1 MSSPKMISPNT
12 TFPNKLASICIAVAF
27 ALSAPQFLFGQYTIN
42 TIAGGGPNHIAA
54 LSASAGY
61 PESIAFDS
69 AGNAYIAESYA
80 SQILEVSVAGTVT
93 VVAGNGTEG
102 YSGDGGLATSAALNQ
117 PEGVFVDS
125 SGNIFIADT
134 ENSVIREVLASTGNI
149 QTVVGVSY
157 DASNGSACQSGG
169 DGGPALSANLCLPY
183 SVFVDGSANIFIA
196 DFGNS
201 TIREVVASTGNIQ
214 TVAGTPGTPGYI
226 DGVLATSAE
235 LDLPASVVL
244 DAAGNIIIADT
255 FNSVIRV
262 VNPGAQPV
270 TIAGT
275 SIPAGFITTVAG
287 SQYDPE
293 SSVCQLTGDG
303 GPALTAFL
311 CLPFG
316 VFVDSSEN
324 IFVADYANFAIR
336 EVASAGTIST
346 VAGTLGADCQTYA
359 TTKCGDGAAATS
371 AQLNYPSGVALN
383 SGNLFIADTQDF
395 EVREV
400 TGGNIQAF
408 AGNAT
413 EAYSGDGGTPTN
425 AELNDPG
432 AVFVDASGNVFIA
445 DTSNSVIREIVAS
458 TGDIATVAGN
468 GVAGYSGDTGLATS
482 AELNAPQG
490 VFVDSAGDIFIADS
504 ANNVIREV
512 VASSGKIQTVVGN
525 GTAGF
530 VDNVAPLSAELDNP
544 FAVAVDISGNIFIAD
559 NANDV
564 IRVVNTGT
572 TALTFGPI
580 SVPANTILTV
590 AGTPQLDCGEDT
602 TSTLCGDGNVANTA
616 NTVYLSSPAGVVVD
630 ATDNIFIA
638 DTFDNAVR
646 EVSVSTGIIQTVAGT
661 IGATGGFSGD
671 GGAATSALLDSPS
684 GVFLDA
690 SNDIFIA
697 DSENAAIREVVAA
710 TNVIQTIAGIPATQ
724 GGFATPGFSGDGGP
738 ATSAELNFPSGV
750 FVTSAGKVFIADTD
764 NSRIRELAPAP
775 LTVTVAPS
783 TATVVVSALQQ
794 YTATVT
800 GNANTGVNWFVN
812 GAAGGNST
820 VGTISAT
827 GLFQA
832 PTAVPSPATVTISAI
847 SQVDNTTTG
856 TAQATIANPSVTITV
871 TVSTNPPVTQVYT
884 GTVQPFTATVTG
896 TTNTAVTWYVE
907 GAQGG
912 DATFGTIDTSGN
924 YTAPA
929 SVPSPATVTIEAVSQ
944 ADATAIGVAQVTI
957 VAAPAASQPAPQTVS
972 PGGTANYSLSL
983 NARTG
988 SPSQPITLSCLP
1000 SSLPAGATCVFSQ
1013 NGQTITIITPSNNS
1027 VPFALAVTVPSASA
1041 SLQKAG
1047 RPWIAPQLFA
1057 VFFPLAGILL
1067 LGAKSRKQRVRSM
1080 LLAFIGVLLLT
1091 LMACGGGGSSP
1102 GSTTYTIKI
1111 QGTTAAQPNP
1121 VTITTA
1127 SLTVQ

>member
-1 MSSPKMISPNT
+1 
-12 TFPNKLASICIAVAF
+12 
-27 ALSAPQFLFGQYTIN
+27 
-42 TIAGGGPNHIAA
+42 
-54 LSASAGY
+54 
-61 PESIAFDS
+61 
-69 AGNAYIAESYA
+69 
-80 SQILEVSVAGTVT
+80 
-93 VVAGNGTEG
+93 
-102 YSGDGGLATSAALNQ
+102 
-117 PEGVFVDS
+117 
-125 SGNIFIADT
+125 
-134 ENSVIREVLASTGNI
+134 
-149 QTVVGVSY
+149 
-157 DASNGSACQSGG
+157 
-169 DGGPALSANLCLPY
+169 
-183 SVFVDGSANIFIA
+183 
-196 DFGNS
+196 
-201 TIREVVASTGNIQ
+201 
-214 TVAGTPGTPGYI
+214 
-226 DGVLATSAE
+226 
-235 LDLPASVVL
+235 
-244 DAAGNIIIADT
+244 
-255 FNSVIRV
+255 
-262 VNPGAQPV
+262 
-270 TIAGT
+270 
-275 SIPAGFITTVAG
+275 
-287 SQYDPE
+287 
-293 SSVCQLTGDG
+293 
-303 GPALTAFL
+303 
-311 CLPFG
+311 
-316 VFVDSSEN
+316 
-324 IFVADYANFAIR
+324 
-336 EVASAGTIST
+336 
-346 VAGTLGADCQTYA
+346 
-359 TTKCGDGAAATS
+359 
-371 AQLNYPSGVALN
+371 
-383 SGNLFIADTQDF
+383 
-395 EVREV
+395 
-400 TGGNIQAF
+400 
-408 AGNAT
+408 
-413 EAYSGDGGTPTN
+413 AYSGDGGTPTN

-445 DTSNSVIREIVAS
+445 DTNNSVIREIVAS

-671 GGAATSALLDSPS
+671 GGVATSALLDSPS

-800 GNANTGVNWFVN
+800 GNANTSVNWLVN
-812 GAAGGNST
+812 GVAGGNAT

>member
-54 LSASAGY
+54 LSASTGY

-413 EAYSGDGGTPTN
+413 QAYSGDGGTPTN

-482 AELNAPQG
+482 AELNFPQG
-490 VFVDSAGDIFIADS
+490 IFVDSAGDIFIADS
-504 ANNVIREV
+504 ANNVIRKV

-530 VDNVAPLSAELDNP
+530 IDNVAPLSAELDDP
-544 FAVAVDISGNIFIAD
+544 YAVAVDISGNIFIAD

-671 GGAATSALLDSPS
+671 GGVATSALLDSPS

-800 GNANTGVNWFVN
+800 GNANTSVNWLVN
-812 GAAGGNST
+812 GVAGGNAT

>member
-1 MSSPKMISPNT
+1 M
-12 TFPNKLASICIAVAF
+12 F
-27 ALSAPQFLFGQYTIN
+27 
-42 TIAGGGPNHIAA
+42 
-54 LSASAGY
+54 
-61 PESIAFDS
+61 
-69 AGNAYIAESYA
+69 
-80 SQILEVSVAGTVT
+80 
-93 VVAGNGTEG
+93 
-102 YSGDGGLATSAALNQ
+102 
-117 PEGVFVDS
+117 
-125 SGNIFIADT
+125 
-134 ENSVIREVLASTGNI
+134 
-149 QTVVGVSY
+149 
-157 DASNGSACQSGG
+157 
-169 DGGPALSANLCLPY
+169 
-183 SVFVDGSANIFIA
+183 
-196 DFGNS
+196 
-201 TIREVVASTGNIQ
+201 
-214 TVAGTPGTPGYI
+214 
-226 DGVLATSAE
+226 
-235 LDLPASVVL
+235 
-244 DAAGNIIIADT
+244 
-255 FNSVIRV
+255 
-262 VNPGAQPV
+262 
-270 TIAGT
+270 
-275 SIPAGFITTVAG
+275 
-287 SQYDPE
+287 
-293 SSVCQLTGDG
+293 
-303 GPALTAFL
+303 
-311 CLPFG
+311 
-316 VFVDSSEN
+316 
-324 IFVADYANFAIR
+324 
-336 EVASAGTIST
+336 
-346 VAGTLGADCQTYA
+346 
-359 TTKCGDGAAATS
+359 
-371 AQLNYPSGVALN
+371 
-383 SGNLFIADTQDF
+383 
-395 EVREV
+395 
-400 TGGNIQAF
+400 
-408 AGNAT
+408 
-413 EAYSGDGGTPTN
+413 
-425 AELNDPG
+425 
-432 AVFVDASGNVFIA
+432 
-445 DTSNSVIREIVAS
+445 
-458 TGDIATVAGN
+458 
-468 GVAGYSGDTGLATS
+468 
-482 AELNAPQG
+482 
-490 VFVDSAGDIFIADS
+490 
-504 ANNVIREV
+504 
-512 VASSGKIQTVVGN
+512 
-525 GTAGF
+525 
-530 VDNVAPLSAELDNP
+530 
-544 FAVAVDISGNIFIAD
+544 
-559 NANDV
+559 
-564 IRVVNTGT
+564 GT
-572 TALTFGPI
+572 T
-580 SVPANTILTV
+580 
-590 AGTPQLDCGEDT
+590 
-602 TSTLCGDGNVANTA
+602 
-616 NTVYLSSPAGVVVD
+616 
-630 ATDNIFIA
+630 
-638 DTFDNAVR
+638 
-646 EVSVSTGIIQTVAGT
+646 
-661 IGATGGFSGD
+661 
-671 GGAATSALLDSPS
+671 
-684 GVFLDA
+684 
-690 SNDIFIA
+690 
-697 DSENAAIREVVAA
+697 
-710 TNVIQTIAGIPATQ
+710 
-724 GGFATPGFSGDGGP
+724 
-738 ATSAELNFPSGV
+738 
-750 FVTSAGKVFIADTD
+750 AGKVFIADTD

-800 GNANTGVNWFVN
+800 GNANTSVNWLVN
-812 GAAGGNST
+812 GVAGGNAT

-1000 SSLPAGATCVFSQ
+1000 RSLPAGATCVFSQ

>member
-54 LSASAGY
+54 LSASTGY

-413 EAYSGDGGTPTN
+413 QAYSGDGGTPTN

-482 AELNAPQG
+482 AELNFPQG
-490 VFVDSAGDIFIADS
+490 IFVDSAGDIFIADS
-504 ANNVIREV
+504 ANNVIRKV

-530 VDNVAPLSAELDNP
+530 IDNVAPLSAELDDP
-544 FAVAVDISGNIFIAD
+544 YAVAVDISGNIFIAD

-671 GGAATSALLDSPS
+671 GGVATSALLDSPS